1 MLGPYLKRRKS
12 YEESIVILE
21 RWLDK
26 CDGLRPLDMDFNSKQ
41 RIKASLK
48 NTKGFLRLDS
58 LELKYP
64 LLHSVIT
71 MSISTQ
77 NESINKR
84 MDPIR
89 TVRTVNISKDYR
101 DKIS

>member
-1 MLGPYLKRRKS
+1 MEKRKS

-26 CDGLRPLDMDFNSKQ
+26 CDCLRPLDIGFNSKQ

-48 NTKGFLRLDS
+48 NTKGFLSLDN

-64 LLHSVIT
+64 SLHSVIT
-71 MSISTQ
+71 MSIST
-77 NESINKR
+77 
-84 MDPIR
+84 
-89 TVRTVNISKDYR
+89 
-101 DKIS
+101 